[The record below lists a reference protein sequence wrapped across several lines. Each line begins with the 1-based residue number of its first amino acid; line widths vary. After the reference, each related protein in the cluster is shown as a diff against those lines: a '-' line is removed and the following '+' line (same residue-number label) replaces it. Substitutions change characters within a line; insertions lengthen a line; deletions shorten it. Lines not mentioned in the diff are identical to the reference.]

1 MNACTT
7 LYIVLL
13 LIYYGFVLIVVQ
25 TLDKVDGQD
34 KETAFVRNLR
44 TSICNKKPLRV
55 NRRGLVKLNE
65 EVEKPAFSANELYRN
80 RQRGLSCKAIA
91 KKIGVDTSKDEVVQI
106 SRVLKTG
113 CGKKMPD
120 IESIKTPYKRVLPT
134 PLWYLWESEL
144 EVIEESALP
153 SRSMIM
159 GQNPHV
165 RIVEKLGDDSFWMLQ
180 VYLTVQRVVH
190 DEIMYSF
197 QSAASDSPL
206 GELEDWSNHLGSSL
220 LDQALKIE
228 RSVCEAA
235 YQTTPNFPGLGQGR
249 CKCGAVKSLKFK
261 WKEEPI
267 PHPSFFWGCVKY
279 TISDRS
285 LHDPAKSCS
294 DSIWEALDKYRMTIG
309 IKELEV
315 LLDKFTRLHTD
326 WIEKE
331 ASTVDLDLYTKVYGG
346 PCKMLPFTS
355 AKQVCAMLEKV
366 SKMVNECIPIIEEE
380 K

>member
-1 MNACTT
+1 MGCQIGDSVLFVSNNF
-7 LYIVLL
+7 LIVLQA
-13 LIYYGFVLIVVQ
+13 V
-25 TLDKVDGQD
+25 DKGEGQD

-44 TSICNKKPLRV
+44 TSIHNRKPLRI
-55 NRRGLVKLNE
+55 NRRGLVE
-65 EVEKPAFSANELYRN
+65 EVEKPAFNADELYRN

-120 IESIKTPYKRVLPT
+120 IEAIKTPYKRALPT

-165 RIVEKLGDDSFWMLQ
+165 RIVDNLGDDSYWMLQ
-180 VYLTVQRVVH
+180 IYLMVQKVVH

-206 GELEDWSNHLGSSL
+206 GEVEDWSNHLGSNL

-228 RSVCEAA
+228 
-235 YQTTPNFPGLGQGR
+235 
-249 CKCGAVKSLKFK
+249 
-261 WKEEPI
+261 
-267 PHPSFFWGCVKY
+267 
-279 TISDRS
+279 
-285 LHDPAKSCS
+285 
-294 DSIWEALDKYRMTIG
+294 
-309 IKELEV
+309 
-315 LLDKFTRLHTD
+315 
-326 WIEKE
+326 
-331 ASTVDLDLYTKVYGG
+331 
-346 PCKMLPFTS
+346 
-355 AKQVCAMLEKV
+355 
-366 SKMVNECIPIIEEE
+366 
-380 K
+380 